1 VACCC
6 HTGRTT
12 APNPTRSLAKC
23 STCLGFP
30 SSVRRTV
37 NIWRRTRNAIFL
49 GCRIL
54 SAPALNTRTVP
65 GAIDDPGLPRNMLDL
80 ILLVDIYHEFSEP
93 EMLDHIESLAH
104 PGSESA

>member
-1 VACCC
+1 MLD
-6 HTGRTT
+6 G
-12 APNPTRSLAKC
+12 L
-23 STCLGFP
+23 
-30 SSVRRTV
+30 RRTMQSHHEL
-37 NIWRRTRNAIFL
+37 NI
-49 GCRIL
+49 
-54 SAPALNTRTVP
+54 RTVP